1 MTRRR
6 AGRYPCP
13 VTFVTAGFRLGFYRT
28 RAACLRRRVIF
39 PVSHTRLVEPKRATG
54 VLLSECKSEG
64 GVMRN
69 FSRGIWTWAALY
81 VAFGLIGI
89 FLLTGQSTIV
99 TSSEGYGIAAIA
111 SPAPLR

>member
-1 MTRRR
+1 MTRRQ

-28 RAACLRRRVIF
+28 RACDAESFSRG
-39 PVSHTRLVEPKRATG
+39 SHKRLVEPKRATG
-54 VLLSECKSEG
+54 VLLSDCKSEG

-99 TSSEGYGIAAIA
+99 TSSEGYGIATIA

>member
-1 MTRRR
+1 
-6 AGRYPCP
+6 
-13 VTFVTAGFRLGFYRT
+13 
-28 RAACLRRRVIF
+28 
-39 PVSHTRLVEPKRATG
+39 VSHTRLVEPKRATG

>member
-1 MTRRR
+1 ML
-6 AGRYPCP
+6 AAIPAL
-13 VTFVTAGFRLGFYRT
+13 TFVTAGFRPGFYRT
-28 RAACLRRRVIF
+28 LRRAHNTEAFSRSRIQDLWNPNARPAF
-39 PVSHTRLVEPKRATG
+39 
-54 VLLSECKSEG
+54 LLSECKLEG

>member
-1 MTRRR
+1 MPGIAHPSRKERNTASQARH
-6 AGRYPCP
+6 GIEVFYP
-13 VTFVTAGFRLGFYRT
+13 YDKE
-28 RAACLRRRVIF
+28 LRVSF

-64 GVMRN
+64 GLMRN

>member
-1 MTRRR
+1 
-6 AGRYPCP
+6 
-13 VTFVTAGFRLGFYRT
+13 
-28 RAACLRRRVIF
+28 
-39 PVSHTRLVEPKRATG
+39 VEPKRATG

-89 FLLTGQSTIV
+89 FLLTGPSAMV
-99 TSSEGYGIAAIA
+99 TSSYGIAAIA